1 VDVGSIF
8 GVRNVGDE
16 TAKRFGKTDVFIS
29 NADILLMIDLE
40 GTTEADFDK
49 TLGLNVKGP

>member
-1 VDVGSIF
+1 MDVGSIF